1 MKKIITL
8 LQPFDLKQI
17 VIAYENGNKIDAAEI
32 ETADIANG
40 ICKMAKSLDINEI
53 NLGGAKQY
61 ARGIGKQIQE
71 KAATEYEINDIKI
84 IYI

>member
-8 LQPFDLKQI
+8 LQPFDLKQT
-17 VIAYENGNKIDAAEI
+17 VIAYENGNKINAAEI
-32 ETADIANG
+32 ETVNIADG
-40 ICKMAKSLDINEI
+40 ICNMAKSLYITEI
-53 NLGGAKQY
+53 NLGGAKKY

-71 KAATEYEINDIKI
+71 KAATEYAIDDIKI

>member
-8 LQPFDLKQI
+8 LQPFDLKQT
-17 VIAYENGNKIDAAEI
+17 VIAYENGNKINAAEI
-32 ETADIANG
+32 ETVNIADG
-40 ICKMAKSLDINEI
+40 ICNKSLDITEI
-53 NLGGAKQY
+53 NLGGAKKY

-71 KAATEYEINDIKI
+71 KAATEYAIDDIKI